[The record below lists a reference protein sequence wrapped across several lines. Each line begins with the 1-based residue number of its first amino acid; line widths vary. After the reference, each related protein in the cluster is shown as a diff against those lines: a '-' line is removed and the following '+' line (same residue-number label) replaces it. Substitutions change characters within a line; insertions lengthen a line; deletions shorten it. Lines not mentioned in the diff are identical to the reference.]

1 MSIPKFKQTF
11 EVEYKYFNDSKTVVA
26 YVRAN
31 NTIKTNRT
39 NRTKRIYFETMTNYE
54 LPCFKVFK
62 GVARFKTG
70 DTFDI
75 SEAEKVAR
83 KKAVRAYYKHVRS
96 LLNEAMVAHQK
107 RLNDQKEFLQQ
118 LNNKITTLTD
128 EIKEEK

>member
-31 NTIKTNRT
+31 DMIKT

-96 LLNEAMVAHQK
+96 LLNEAIVAHQK
-107 RLNDQKEFLQQ
+107 GLNDQKEFLQQ

>member
-26 YVRAN
+26 YVKPNRDFDYIFLDMWITN
-31 NTIKTNRT
+31 CSFYHKT
-39 NRTKRIYFETMTNYE
+39 
-54 LPCFKVFK
+54 FK
-62 GVARFKTG
+62 GTARFKEG

-75 SEAEKVAR
+75 KEAEKIAK
-83 KKAVRAYYKHVRS
+83 KKAIRRFYKHIKN
-96 LLNEAMVAHQK
+96 LLIEAMNKKQ
-107 RLNDQKEFLQQ
+107 RLIDNQKEFLQQ

>member
-31 NTIKTNRT
+31 DMKKA

-96 LLNEAMVAHQK
+96 LLNEAIVANQ
-107 RLNDQKEFLQQ
+107 RELNDQKEFLQQ

>member
-11 EVEYKYFNDSKTVVA
+11 EVEYKYFNDNKTVVA

-31 NTIKTNRT
+31 GMKKANGIK
-39 NRTKRIYFETMTNYE
+39 KMYFKAMTDYE
-54 LPCFKVFK
+54 LSSFKVFK

-96 LLNEAMVAHQK
+96 LLNKAIIIHQRK
-107 RLNDQKEFLQQ
+107 LNDQKEFLQQ
-118 LNNKITTLTD
+118 LNNKITILTD

>member
-31 NTIKTNRT
+31 DMKKTNGI
-39 NRTKRIYFETMTNYE
+39 KRAYFEAMTDYE

-75 SEAEKVAR
+75 SEAERVAR
-83 KKAVRAYYKHVRS
+83 KKAIRAYYKHIRS
-96 LLNEAMVAHQK
+96 SLNEVIIAHQK
-107 RLNDQKEFLQQ
+107 GLNDQKEFLQQ

>member
-31 NTIKTNRT
+31 DMKKA

-54 LPCFKVFK
+54 LPCSKVFK

-75 SEAEKVAR
+75 SGAEKVAR
-83 KKAVRAYYKHVRS
+83 KKAVRAYYKYVRS
-96 LLNEAMVAHQK
+96 LLNEAIVANQ
-107 RLNDQKEFLQQ
+107 RELNDQKEFLQQ